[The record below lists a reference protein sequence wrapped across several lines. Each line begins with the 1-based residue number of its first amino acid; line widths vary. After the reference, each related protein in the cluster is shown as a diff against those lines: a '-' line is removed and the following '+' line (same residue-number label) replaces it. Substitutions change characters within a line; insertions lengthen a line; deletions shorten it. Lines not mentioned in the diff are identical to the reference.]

1 MSDIKIIISGINDA
15 YFIIPHILAKSTH
28 HPSNKKPRYWAVT
41 ILLRFLNLFY
51 IVGNNITYIHFK
63 NRKYNGRIV

>member
-28 HPSNKKPRYWAVT
+28 HPSNKKPRYWAG
-41 ILLRFLNLFY
+41 LELSKRRF
-51 IVGNNITYIHFK
+51 IPV
-63 NRKYNGRIV
+63 